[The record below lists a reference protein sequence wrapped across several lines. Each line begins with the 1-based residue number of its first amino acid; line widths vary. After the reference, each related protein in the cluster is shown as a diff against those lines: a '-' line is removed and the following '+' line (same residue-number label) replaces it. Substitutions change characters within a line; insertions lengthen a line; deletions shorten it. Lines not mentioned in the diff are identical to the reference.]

1 MNLKRII
8 TFIILGVSLI
18 VTGYLFYKIYTGIV
32 NKNEIVRKRE
42 RLPDFC
48 FYTLHGEKS
57 YPERINNDNSTVII
71 FFDTECHHCTYEIE
85 NIIKNAGSFI
95 NTNFFL
101 ISDQPVKILKR
112 FSEQYKL
119 YKYPQIEILYAD
131 YQDITSVFGTV
142 VIPET
147 FIYCKDNNLL
157 KVFKGE
163 VSTEAIL
170 KIINRK

>member
-8 TFIILGVSLI
+8 TFIILGVSLM
-18 VTGYLFYKIYTGIV
+18 VAGYLFYKIYSGIV
-32 NKNEIVRKRE
+32 IKNEIARKRE

-48 FYTLHGEKS
+48 FNTLHGEKS
-57 YPERINNDNSTVII
+57 YTKNIKNGNSTVII
-71 FFDTECHHCTYEIE
+71 FFDTECPHCTYEID
-85 NIIKNAGSFI
+85 NIIKDAGSFI
-95 NTNFFL
+95 NTNIFL

-112 FSEQYKL
+112 FSEHYKL
-119 YKYPQIEILYAD
+119 HKYPQIEILYAD
-131 YQDITSVFGTV
+131 YQHITSVFGTI

-147 FIYCKDNNLL
+147 FIYCKDNSLL

-163 VSTEAIL
+163 VSAEAIL